1 MERTEIE
8 SRVKRVTAEVLGVE
22 ETDIKAE
29 SRFVD
34 DLGAESVQSLELV
47 AAFEDEF
54 DIEMEEDAALKV
66 QTVGKA
72 VEFIQRH
79 LEDKL

>member
-8 SRVKRVTAEVLGVE
+8 NRVKKVTAEVLGVNE
-22 ETDIKAE
+22 AGITMEN
-29 SRFVD
+29 RFVE

-72 VEFIQRH
+72 VEFIQKH
-79 LEDKL
+79 LEDK